1 MVSKSLLSVIVIFRL
16 VLVSASFDTSEG
28 APQVQRSGQ
37 VDGERIS
44 NASDEPGNWLS
55 YGRAYDEQRF
65 SPLDQINDAN
75 VDRIGL
81 AWSFDTGQR

>member
-1 MVSKSLLSVIVIFRL
+1 MVSKSLLSVIVILGL

-44 NASDEPGNWLS
+44 NASDEPGN
-55 YGRAYDEQRF
+55 
-65 SPLDQINDAN
+65 
-75 VDRIGL
+75 
-81 AWSFDTGQR
+81 